1 MKSALTDFQTQVLVA
16 LVDGYL
22 AREGMKDRI
31 RALNEW
37 EIARRSGITDISYAG
52 YLEHPTRDKVAGAL
66 MALQRLGF
74 VAVWERGAKYD
85 TFVPTTGGTL
95 LVGADQSSEG
105 EQRSAETAAAPL
117 TTSGAEA
124 DRIVERLDEII
135 RLLRSLESK
144 LGG

>member
-1 MKSALTDFQTQVLVA
+1 MSPLTDFQAKVLIA
-16 LVDGYL
+16 LVEGYL

-74 VAVWERGAKYD
+74 VAVWERGVKYD
-85 TFVPTTGGTL
+85 TFVPTASGTM
-95 LVGADQSSEG
+95 LVAADRDSEG
-105 EQRSAETAAAPL
+105 EQCSAEPAVEPL
-117 TTSGAEA
+117 RRTGAET

-135 RLLRSLESK
+135 RLLRSLETK